1 MGQRVTSGRG
11 FIDTPSMSMSDIEG
25 ANRQIEEMRQAIIK
39 LKAAVMTIAVGQ
51 YGHHLSKTQI
61 EQIVKDLTE

>member
-11 FIDTPSMSMSDIEG
+11 FIDTPSMSDIEG